1 METKFNLKIQTPHE
15 GSATINKCNWLETRI
30 MWMGEAGAGK
40 FSDALVTNEILI
52 GCENR
57 IKITGASKAK
67 EEESRIMD

>member
-1 METKFNLKIQTPHE
+1 
-15 GSATINKCNWLETRI
+15 
-30 MWMGEAGAGK
+30 MGEAGAGK

-67 EEESRIMD
+67 QEESRIMD